1 MKKRAFYVNT
11 VILTVGSVVLR
22 MSNIWFR
29 VLICGKIGAA
39 GMGLYQL
46 VFSVF
51 LLGITL
57 CTSGVSLA
65 VTRIVA
71 EGRGTRGAIRRCL
84 AFALTL
90 SFVAAAALFFC
101 ADFISVKFIGDPS
114 TAMALKLLAP
124 GLPFIAVCSCLKG
137 YFLAIRN
144 TIVPVCGEALEQF
157 MTIGASLILLG
168 QLSNPLNALMLASTI
183 GEIGSFA
190 YILVLYL
197 IFIKRRGFSN
207 QRVDGIFQGI
217 LHIAAP
223 ILCGSFLRS
232 LLNSTENILIPRGLK
247 KYGADETGA
256 LAQYGMM
263 TGMVMPILFFPSA
276 FLSALSVLLIPELAE
291 ANASGQKALIQKAA
305 SRIFRFTL
313 LFSFLITAVLIVFA
327 GDLGMAFY
335 GSAEV
340 GNILRVMAP
349 IVPLMY
355 LDSVVDGMLKGLDQQ
370 LYSLKYNFSDSV
382 MRVILIAT
390 LIPIFGIQAYIVILF
405 MSEIY
410 NASLSINRLLKVT
423 SLEVDIVGWILTPA
437 VSAALLYY
445 CLLLIKKLTGFG
457 I

>member
-84 AFALTL
+84 AFALSL
-90 SFVAAAALFFC
+90 SFVAAGALFFC

-137 YFLAIRN
+137 YFPAIRN

-157 MTIGASLILLG
+157 MTIGASLILLW

-190 YILVLYL
+190 
-197 IFIKRRGFSN
+197 
-207 QRVDGIFQGI
+207 
-217 LHIAAP
+217 
-223 ILCGSFLRS
+223 
-232 LLNSTENILIPRGLK
+232 
-247 KYGADETGA
+247 
-256 LAQYGMM
+256 
-263 TGMVMPILFFPSA
+263 
-276 FLSALSVLLIPELAE
+276 
-291 ANASGQKALIQKAA
+291 
-305 SRIFRFTL
+305 
-313 LFSFLITAVLIVFA
+313 
-327 GDLGMAFY
+327 
-335 GSAEV
+335 
-340 GNILRVMAP
+340 
-349 IVPLMY
+349 
-355 LDSVVDGMLKGLDQQ
+355 
-370 LYSLKYNFSDSV
+370 
-382 MRVILIAT
+382 
-390 LIPIFGIQAYIVILF
+390 
-405 MSEIY
+405 
-410 NASLSINRLLKVT
+410 
-423 SLEVDIVGWILTPA
+423 
-437 VSAALLYY
+437 
-445 CLLLIKKLTGFG
+445 
-457 I
+457 